1 MNGPLDG
8 YTVIDLSQAVSG
20 PLATMILADQG
31 ADVIKVEPTTGIGD
45 FVRIPSYM
53 KGGLNAWF
61 MNLNRGKRSLSLD
74 LTKTEGQ
81 ELVIEMCKQADVF
94 VQNFRPGAIERMG
107 LGYDVLSAVNPDLV
121 YVSISGFGPTGPYAD
136 RPVLDPVIQATCG
149 MIDRQLN
156 PLIPIPDIIRNVVA
170 DKSTSLT
177 VSQAVVAAL
186 LARERG
192 HGGQH
197 IGVSMLDAAMYFFWS
212 DGMMDHTLL
221 DDDVSPGRLLSTIYS
236 VTECRDGKIVYFA
249 GNEKQ
254 RLGVCEAVGHP
265 EWAED
270 ERFATIAALASNPDN
285 YALFGEMLADAF
297 AEMGAV
303 EATEALIRNEVP
315 AGPVLT
321 AEQAISDP
329 QVVHSGTLVEWQHPH
344 AGTVRQPRPAAVFSK
359 TPTTV
364 PECVPLR
371 GEQND
376 EILSQF
382 GFDSER
388 VDELRGAKVVG

>member
-20 PLATMILADQG
+20 PMATMILADQG
-31 ADVIKVEPTTGIGD
+31 ADVIKVEPTTGPGD
-45 FVRIPSYM
+45 FVRLPAFQ
-53 KGGLNAWF
+53 KGGLGAWF
-61 MNLNRGKRSLSLD
+61 VNLNRGKRSLSVD

-81 ELVIEMCKQADVF
+81 ELLIEMCKQADVF

-136 RPVLDPVIQATCG
+136 RPVLDPVIQAICG

-156 PLIPIPDIIRNVVA
+156 PLVPIPDIVRNVVA

-177 VSQAVVAAL
+177 VSQAVVTAL

-197 IGVSMLDAAMYFFWS
+197 VGVSMLDAAMYFFWS
-212 DGMMDHTLL
+212 DGMMDQTLL

-249 GNEKQ
+249 GTEKQ
-254 RLGVCEAVGHP
+254 RVGVCIAVGHP

-270 ERFATIAALASNPDN
+270 ERFATVAALTRNPEN
-285 YALFGEMLADAF
+285 HVLFGEMLADAF
-297 AEMGAV
+297 AEMGAD
-303 EATEALIRNEVP
+303 EATRALIENEVP

-321 AEQAISDP
+321 AEQAIADP
-329 QVVHSGTLVEWQHPH
+329 QVVHSRTLVEWQHPR

-364 PECVPLR
+364 PEFVPLR

-382 GFDSER
+382 GLDRER
-388 VDELRGAKVVG
+388 VDKLRSAKVVG